1 MNYLHMYKTF
11 LPCAIIPSMMTSYLI
26 SFDEMMSEKPPQLR
40 LINTLGLLSIGTV
53 AGLAYPISI
62 PLLAG
67 RFLYTNK

>member
-1 MNYLHMYKTF
+1 
-11 LPCAIIPSMMTSYLI
+11 MMTSYLI
-26 SFDEMMSEKPPQLR
+26 SFDEMMSKKPPQMR

-67 RFLYTNK
+67 RFLYTNR